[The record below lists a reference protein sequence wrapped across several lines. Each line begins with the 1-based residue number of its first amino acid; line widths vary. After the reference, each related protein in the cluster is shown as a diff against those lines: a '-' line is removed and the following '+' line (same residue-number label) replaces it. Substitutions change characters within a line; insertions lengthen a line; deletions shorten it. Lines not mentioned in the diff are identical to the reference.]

1 MIVDLAKY
9 LIMGNKG
16 DMDRFFTLAQRAGF
30 IEFIGLSKKKAL
42 EMPEDAKTI
51 LSAIKIVR
59 AHSSHSTIPFE
70 TELDP
75 VTLAGQIVKWNEDL
89 EKLFE
94 EERIL
99 TSEIARIQAF
109 GNFSRHELDKLE
121 NESKRVF
128 QFFCMKSDLAR
139 EMTLPSEVIYVG
151 TEYDLDYFVSINKER
166 KQYPKMIEIII
177 EKPIGELRQRLQQT
191 KLEMAKM
198 ETAIHESAKAAHYL
212 QNGLLSYLNE
222 YHLKMAKHDAISPMS
237 SIFAI
242 EAWIPRTKLKGL
254 HGLLSNL
261 DIFAEE
267 IAVEEKDRIP
277 TCQEN
282 RGPAKIGE
290 DLVHVYDIPAWTD
303 KDPSLWILIFFAIF
317 FAMIVSDAGYG
328 LIYLSIGLFL
338 KFKYK
343 KASGF
348 LRRFIKLILILST
361 ACIIW
366 GVATAS
372 FFGIEIGPENPFR
385 KMSFINYLATKKAAY
400 HLQMKDDVYEEYLK
414 QFPEVVHA
422 SSADEFFLATKSI
435 QEGKTIYQA
444 QADFSNDILLELA
457 LFIGVIHISLSFLRY
472 MKRNWTGIGWIL
484 FMAGGYLYFPSFL
497 DATSLVNFLGWVPK
511 EIAYAVGSQIL
522 YAGLVLVLI
531 ISLLM
536 KKKWGALH
544 ELTNAI
550 QVFADVLSYLR
561 LYALALAGMIM
572 ASTFNDL
579 AIKAGIFGG
588 IFIVLIGHLTNLTL
602 TVMSGTIHGL
612 RLNFLEWYHYSFEG
626 GGRLFDPLRIRKSHR
641 S

>member
-1 MIVDLAKY
+1 MIVELAKY
-9 LIMGNKG
+9 LIVGSKS
-16 DMDRFFTLAQRAGF
+16 DMDRFFILAQRAGF
-30 IEFIGLSKKKAL
+30 IEFIGLSKKKTL

-59 AHSSHSTIPFE
+59 AHSTHSPIPFE
-70 TELDP
+70 TQLDP
-75 VTLAGQIVKWNEDL
+75 VTLAGWIVKCNEDH
-89 EKLFE
+89 EKLLE
-94 EERIL
+94 EERML
-99 TSEIARIQAF
+99 TAEITRIQAF

-177 EKPIGELRQRLQQT
+177 DKPVGELRERLQQV
-191 KLEMAKM
+191 KLESARV
-198 ETAIHESAKAAHYL
+198 EAAIHESAPGMHYL

-222 YHLKMAKHDAISPMS
+222 YHLKLAKHDAINPMS
-237 SIFAI
+237 SLFAI
-242 EAWIPRTKLKGL
+242 EAWVPKTKIKGL

-261 DIFAEE
+261 DVFAEE
-267 IAVEEKDRIP
+267 IAIEERDRMP

-282 RGPAKIGE
+282 KGPAKIGE
-290 DLVHVYDIPAWTD
+290 DLVHVYDIPSWTD
-303 KDPSLWILIFFAIF
+303 KDPSLWILVFFAIF

-338 KFKYK
+338 KFKFK
-343 KASGF
+343 KAAGF

-385 KMSFINYLATKKAAY
+385 KMSFINYLASKKADY
-400 HLQMKDDVYEEYLK
+400 HLRMKDDVYEEYLK
-414 QFPEVVHA
+414 EFPELA
-422 SSADEFFLATKSI
+422 SAKDADEFFLATQTT

-444 QADFSNDILLELA
+444 QSDFSNDILLELA
-457 LFIGVIHISLSFLRY
+457 LFIGVIHISLSFIRY
-472 MKRNWTGIGWIL
+472 MRRNWTGIGWIL

-511 EIAYAVGSQIL
+511 TIAHAYGSQIL
-522 YAGLVLVLI
+522 YAGLALVLI

-588 IFIVLIGHLTNLTL
+588 IFIVIIGHLTNLTL